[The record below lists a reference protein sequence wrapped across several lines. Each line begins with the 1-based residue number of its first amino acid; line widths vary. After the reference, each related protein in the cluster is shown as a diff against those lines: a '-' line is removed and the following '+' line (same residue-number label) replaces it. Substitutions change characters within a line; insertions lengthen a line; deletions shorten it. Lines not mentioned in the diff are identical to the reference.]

1 MEFIV
6 CQEPKRHLDLL
17 LLADPYEP
25 MIDRYLSKSIVL
37 TAEEKGKTVGLVAY
51 CPVENGAWEIKNLAV
66 DEAWQGKEWA
76 GRWCN
81 RSKTVCRKAPNF
93 WLAQPRRLRET

>member
-66 DEAWQGKEWA
+66 DEAWQGK
-76 GRWCN
+76 GN
-81 RSKTVCRKAPNF
+81 RSKTACRKAPNF
-93 WLAQPRRLRET
+93 WLARPRRLRET

>member
-51 CPVENGAWEIKNLAV
+51 WHGPGVF
-66 DEAWQGKEWA
+66 GK
-76 GRWCN
+76 
-81 RSKTVCRKAPNF
+81 PD
-93 WLAQPRRLRET
+93 LL